1 MSPKSA
7 SRRLDVV
14 VAEQSAISRERA
26 RALIMAGKVRV
37 NGTPSLKAGAAEG
50 RNTMPLLIDC
60 VRAYA
65 TLGEMC
71 DALREVYGE
80 YQEPVF

>member
-1 MSPKSA
+1 MLVIDHTTAELQSQ
-7 SRRLDVV
+7 RLADL
-14 VAEQSAISRERA
+14 RA
-26 RALIMAGKVRV
+26 TRDRDRVTQALDLLE
-37 NGTPSLKAGAAEG
+37 NGAAEG

-60 VRAYA
+60 VRAYC

-71 DALREVYGE
+71 DALKEVYGE